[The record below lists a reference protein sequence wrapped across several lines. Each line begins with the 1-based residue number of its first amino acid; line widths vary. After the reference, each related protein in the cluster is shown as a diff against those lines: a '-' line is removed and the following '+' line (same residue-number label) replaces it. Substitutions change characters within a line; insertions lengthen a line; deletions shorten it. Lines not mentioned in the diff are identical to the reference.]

1 MPTASM
7 RTSASPGPGP
17 SRSISRT
24 TSGAPGASNSAAR
37 TRIAVGLPVVVRASP
52 RFPRTGAISH
62 SHVSA

>member
-17 SRSISRT
+17 SRSIVRT
-24 TSGAPGASNSAAR
+24 TSGAPGASKSAAR
-37 TRIAVGLPVVVRASP
+37 TRIVCARRGRQSAAAISAD
-52 RFPRTGAISH
+52 GAISH

>member
-17 SRSISRT
+17 SRSIVAHDER
-24 TSGAPGASNSAAR
+24 GARRLEERRAHPHRRGAGRSQSFVAISAD
-37 TRIAVGLPVVVRASP
+37 VP
-52 RFPRTGAISH
+52 ISH

>member
-7 RTSASPGPGP
+7 RTSASAGPGP

-24 TSGAPGASNSAAR
+24 TSGTPGASKSAAR
-37 TRIAVGLPVVVRASP
+37 TRIVVSVGRRQSAAAISAD
-52 RFPRTGAISH
+52 GAISH

>member
-17 SRSISRT
+17 SRSIVRT
-24 TSGAPGASNSAAR
+24 TSGAPGASKSAAR
-37 TRIAVGLPVVVRASP
+37 TRIAVSP
-52 RFPRTGAISH
+52 ARRQSFAAISADGAISH

>member
-17 SRSISRT
+17 SSSISRT

-37 TRIAVGLPVVVRASP
+37 TRIAVRPARRRQSFAAMSAE
-52 RFPRTGAISH
+52 GAISH